1 MKPEYFSSP
10 NRFAYRPYCC
20 PILCN
25 LYLIQ
30 VYPILILSSTLIKS
44 PAVIYNIALAGSTGV
59 ARRNLEAIGE
69 LYFNSQ
75 NVATQIVFNLSAMS
89 VF

>member
-1 MKPEYFSSP
+1 MLLP
-10 NRFAYRPYCC
+10 NTLQCIF
-20 PILCN
+20 
-25 LYLIQ
+25 
-30 VYPILILSSTLIKS
+30 YPSLSILILSSTFIKS
-44 PAVIYNIALAGSTGV
+44 LAVIYNIALAGSTGV

-89 VF
+89 VFFF